1 MSVNLFSEEIDEES
15 GKQPDA
21 STTLNMTVDDSQD
34 LSDCDKSDF
43 DDDDDVS
50 KAVDHVSETSDSD
63 DDDVDG
69 VKPLLKKSKILSTSD
84 DDDDDDAG
92 DAKVTSSSNFRLVA
106 NCFFF
111 HKLLI
116 FELADG
122 HDLGIPVFVA
132 AL

>member
-1 MSVNLFSEEIDEES
+1 
-15 GKQPDA
+15 
-21 STTLNMTVDDSQD
+21 MTVDDSQD

-84 DDDDDDAG
+84 DDDAG

-122 HDLGIPVFVA
+122 HDLGIPVSVA
-132 AL
+132 AQ